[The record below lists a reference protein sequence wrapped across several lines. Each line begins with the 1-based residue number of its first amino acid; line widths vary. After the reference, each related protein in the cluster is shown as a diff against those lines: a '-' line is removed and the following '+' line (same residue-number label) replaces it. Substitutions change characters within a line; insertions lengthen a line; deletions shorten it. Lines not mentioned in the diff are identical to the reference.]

1 MTIENDA
8 VLKEIF
14 SGMVPIKE
22 IEVRGNARKAFDEEG
37 MRELTENIKHNGVL
51 VPILLTKAGKGSY
64 RLIAGERRLRAAKAT
79 GLQDIPARV
88 VEVEENRIEELQL
101 FENLHRED
109 LGPIEEARAFKALLE
124 KGKCTIAGLARQ
136 VDKSVKYVTRSIRL
150 PELPEKAIKAIEKG
164 VLSPEHGHQ
173 ILRVPAEKREKLVEF
188 ALAQKWGGVLP
199 TIHEL
204 KREIENRMKRSLSSG
219 CFPKDKEYAGEASCA
234 ACPFN
239 TGNQDV
245 LFEGAQ
251 SGKCTNSACFTKKTN
266 YFLREFKERAG
277 KQFDGLKFAGY
288 GRQDGTS
295 PIKGTAVLSQQESAS
310 EKVKALVKKS
320 PEKFG
325 CAVLK
330 PNGFCSKQT
339 PVAVVVCKDKELL
352 ETAIRKTPEDKNRP
366 MTTEEREREE
376 FFRGAELQA
385 MFA

>member
-164 VLSPEHGHQ
+164 VLSP
-173 ILRVPAEKREKLVEF
+173 
-188 ALAQKWGGVLP
+188 
-199 TIHEL
+199 
-204 KREIENRMKRSLSSG
+204 
-219 CFPKDKEYAGEASCA
+219 
-234 ACPFN
+234 
-239 TGNQDV
+239 
-245 LFEGAQ
+245 
-251 SGKCTNSACFTKKTN
+251 
-266 YFLREFKERAG
+266 
-277 KQFDGLKFAGY
+277 
-288 GRQDGTS
+288 
-295 PIKGTAVLSQQESAS
+295 
-310 EKVKALVKKS
+310 
-320 PEKFG
+320 
-325 CAVLK
+325 
-330 PNGFCSKQT
+330 
-339 PVAVVVCKDKELL
+339 
-352 ETAIRKTPEDKNRP
+352 
-366 MTTEEREREE
+366 
-376 FFRGAELQA
+376 
-385 MFA
+385 

>member
-1 MTIENDA
+1 M
-8 VLKEIF
+8 
-14 SGMVPIKE
+14 
-22 IEVRGNARKAFDEEG
+22 
-37 MRELTENIKHNGVL
+37 
-51 VPILLTKAGKGSY
+51 
-64 RLIAGERRLRAAKAT
+64 
-79 GLQDIPARV
+79 
-88 VEVEENRIEELQL
+88 
-101 FENLHRED
+101 
-109 LGPIEEARAFKALLE
+109 
-124 KGKCTIAGLARQ
+124 
-136 VDKSVKYVTRSIRL
+136 
-150 PELPEKAIKAIEKG
+150 
-164 VLSPEHGHQ
+164 
-173 ILRVPAEKREKLVEF
+173 EF

-204 KREIENRMKRSLSSG
+204 KREIENRMERSLSSG

-325 CAVLK
+325 FAVLK

-385 MFA
+385 MFAEAASRLKAVGKKHLVDIVIALNCSDAAYSAFGIEKSEDDPHKALSKLSEKDLLRLAWLCTVHYWEADEEFEELGVNVKKIQKDARSLAMAEWEKVRKAAMEKEPEVIATKASQGRGS